1 MDDYLILSQ
10 RASGTWVNDLKQTDS
25 LLMARSPDAVRWV
38 YQTLKNLMRV
48 SLTGSYSCMARSNSF
63 FNPFTA
69 PACKISGLKIGQ
81 TRLLSDSICSSPI
94 TNLIL
99 ILRLL
104 MKSFHVLMQKKKT
117 RRLHDLKFRTFIGCL
132 LVTLWQ

>member
-48 SLTGSYSCMARSNSF
+48 SFDWQL
-63 FNPFTA
+63 
-69 PACKISGLKIGQ
+69 Q
-81 TRLLSDSICSSPI
+81 
-94 TNLIL
+94 
-99 ILRLL
+99 
-104 MKSFHVLMQKKKT
+104 
-117 RRLHDLKFRTFIGCL
+117 LHGTE
-132 LVTLWQ
+132 